1 MAESADVAITT
12 VTFML
17 VIVSIVGNTLVCA
30 VIKRNRDMRY
40 IHGHRVQYS
49 AIITCAY
56 EVRRVG
62 VSLCIAQERYIG
74 LQLRLI
80 GLN

>member
-40 IHGHRVQYS
+40 IHGYRVQYS
-49 AIITCAY
+49 AIILCAY

-62 VSLCIAQERYIG
+62 VSLCIAQERYKQG
-74 LQLRLI
+74 S
-80 GLN
+80 NYN